1 MKPFEINIRTVYGM
15 RTIGVD
21 HTGLENLCGML
32 NMPKPMTVK
41 QFNYNSNMLCHAAKG
56 VAEKSMVVAVNDLR
70 KDADVI
76 DIGVSVA
83 GTWQRRG
90 FSSLNGVVA
99 AISIDSGKIVDVEP
113 MSRYCCQCVVNTRL
127 MQGYNN
133 ALELWKRSH
142 KDYCKLNHQASA
154 PSMEREGVERIF
166 E

>member
-1 MKPFEINIRTVYGM
+1 MKPFEINIRAVYGM

-21 HTGLENLCGML
+21 HTGLEKLCGML

-41 QFNYNSNMLCHAAKG
+41 NFNNNSNMLRDAAKV

-76 DIGVSVA
+76 DIGVSVD

-99 AISIDSGKIVDVEP
+99 AISIDSGKIVDVKP
-113 MSRYCCQCVVNTRL
+113 MSRYCRQCFVNTRL
-127 MQGYNN
+127 MEG
-133 ALELWKRSH
+133 
-142 KDYCKLNHQASA
+142 DTIKLVLTVLCLIKHTHRNTKKSLHQHGPCDVS
-154 PSMEREGVERIF
+154 
-166 E
+166 